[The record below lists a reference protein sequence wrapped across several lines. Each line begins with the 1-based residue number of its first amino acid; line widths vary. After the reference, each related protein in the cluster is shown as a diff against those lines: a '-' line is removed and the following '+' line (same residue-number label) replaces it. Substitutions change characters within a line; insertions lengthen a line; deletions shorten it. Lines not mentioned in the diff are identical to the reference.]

1 MSLISVTDLKYIYPG
16 AKIPAV
22 DGVSFEIEE
31 GDYCAVVGANGS
43 GKSTIARLIAGLF
56 SPSEGSINFS
66 TKVTVGMVFQSPKDQ
81 IISGIVSRDTSFGPQ
96 NLRLPKS
103 EIELR
108 TIECL
113 NIVDLLQKASSSS
126 YSLSLGQTQKLAIS
140 GILAIWPKVMI
151 LDESVAMLDPASR
164 KSIFEFLRYW
174 NRHGNT
180 VIHITHDIDAV
191 KETKKVIALE
201 KGKVFY
207 NGKTSDFLK
216 NEKYLLNLTGP
227 VLPPVDKK
235 KAASKLL
242 KKETSFGFNNVFYC
256 YGNDEKS
263 AVKNINFKL
272 KKGSLTALI
281 GPSGAGKS
289 TILELA
295 SGLLKPDSGEI
306 TAASFPSLALQN
318 SADAVFETF
327 AADDV
332 AFGLINRG
340 VKGEE
345 LKLRVKIA
353 MDSVNLPFEEYMNKP
368 VSTMSGGEL
377 RRLALAGIIV
387 LDKDVM
393 LFDEPTAGLDGKSKY
408 EVMKLLRSLAD
419 SGKTVLYSTHNHSEA
434 AFADREITVK
444 EGAIVKDTL
453 YEYELT
459 PQKENKSL
467 NVLSTRSGIGMLEK
481 IRNSIVSLS
490 GIKRK
495 KKYPVEYLHPALRF
509 VLFMSIFVCV
519 LAFKNFISIGI
530 MLGVSVLYS
539 LLCGFSL
546 KKYLHN
552 CIKVLPYLLIITVF
566 QLIFHPAVAGEVHY
580 VELSWLLIT
589 PSKLLFCLATLLRT
603 FAALGCISAFFV
615 STPEYDFIEG
625 IRVLLKPLEVIKI
638 PVRYLIV
645 ILEILF
651 RFIPLLVDE
660 AGAIVKTQVLRGAL
674 GKTKGKLS
682 RIKAFIPLIIPLIVQ
697 TIKKAEALSDAI
709 IIRCFR

>member
-235 KAASKLL
+235 KVASKLL

-272 KKGSLTALI
+272 KKGSLTALT

-408 EVMKLLRSLAD
+408 EVMKLLRRLAD

-453 YEYELT
+453 YEYDFVPE
-459 PQKENKSL
+459 KENKTL
-467 NVLSTRSGIGMLEK
+467 DVLSTRSGIGMLEK

-495 KKYPVEYLHPALRF
+495 KKYPVEYLHPSLRF

-566 QLIFHPAVAGEVHY
+566 QLIFHPAVAGEIHY

>member
-22 DGVSFEIEE
+22 DGVSFQIEE

-227 VLPPVDKK
+227 ALTVIDKK

-272 KKGSLTALI
+272 KKGSLTALT

-306 TAASFPSLALQN
+306 MAASFPSLALQN

-408 EVMKLLRSLAD
+408 EVMKLLRRLAD

-434 AFADREITVK
+434 AFADREISVK
-444 EGAIVKDTL
+444 DGAIVKDTL
-453 YEYELT
+453 YEYDFVPE
-459 PQKENKSL
+459 KENKTL
-467 NVLSTRSGIGMLEK
+467 DVLSTRSGIGMLEK
-481 IRNSIVSLS
+481 IRNSVVSLS

-495 KKYPVEYLHPALRF
+495 KKYPVEYLHPSLRF
-509 VLFMSIFVCV
+509 VLFMAIFVCV

-674 GKTKGKLS
+674 GKSKGKLS
-682 RIKAFIPLIIPLIVQ
+682 RVKAFIPLIIPLIVQ